1 MKPSH
6 ARLKKFFEDFYLV
19 LVLIFLYAPIAVM
32 MVLSFNSSKSRSQWG
47 GFTLQWYSQMFEST
61 SIMDALYNTLL
72 IAFLSALIATILG
85 TAAAIGI
92 SSMKKLPRTIF
103 MGINDIPMLNSDI
116 VTGISLML
124 MFIAFG
130 ISLGFKTILLAHITF
145 NVPYVML
152 SVLPKL
158 KQTSKYTYEAAMD
171 LGAGPVE
178 AFFKVVFPDIL
189 PGVLSGFLMAF
200 TMSLDD
206 FIVTHFTRGAGIN
219 TLSTLIYSEVRRGIK
234 PSMYALST
242 VIFVTVLLL
251 LLVTN
256 FAPAKAAEA
265 ASAAG
270 SRSGDIPSSAGS
282 GGMSS
287 GAGSGSG
294 NMPSG
299 RKRFSPEF
307 LQKAVMVAVSFFII
321 VTVCYTSYRH
331 LASSHSDELYVYNWG
346 EYIDESVIDQF
357 EEETG
362 IHVTYDLFETNEEMY
377 PVIEA
382 GAVQYDVVCPS
393 DYMIQKM
400 AENGLL
406 SEINFENVPNL
417 SYIDPEYIE
426 QSKSFDPDNAYSV
439 PYCWGT
445 VGIIYNTKRIEEL
458 GVPAPTKWADLWDE
472 RYRGEILMQDSV
484 RDAFMV
490 ALKMLGYSMNS
501 VDAAELSE
509 AKDLLLAQKPL
520 VQAYVVDQVRDKMLS
535 GEAAVGVIYSGEL
548 LYLQEEAES
557 LNLDYDLE
565 YVIPEEGTNLW
576 IDSWVIPY
584 NARNKENA
592 EKWINFLC
600 RPDIAKK
607 NFEYITYATPN
618 KGAFDLLDDEYK
630 ENESVFPDTSKL
642 KNAEVYK
649 YLGTD
654 ADNLYNSLWK
664 EIKAQ

>member
-1 MKPSH
+1 MKTFHS
-6 ARLKKFFEDFYLV
+6 RLKKFFEDFYLV

-47 GFTLQWYSQMFEST
+47 GFTLQWYTQMFES
-61 SIMDALYNTLL
+61 SAIMDALYNTLL

-92 SSMKKLPRTIF
+92 NSMKKLPKTIC
-103 MGINDIPMLNSDI
+103 MGVNNIPMLNSDI

-130 ISLGFKTILLAHITF
+130 VSLGFKTILLAHITF

-152 SVLPKL
+152 SVMPKL

-171 LGAGPVE
+171 LGAGPIE

-251 LLVTN
+251 LLITN
-256 FAPAKAAEA
+256 FAPEKQE
-265 ASAAG
+265 G
-270 SRSGDIPSSAGS
+270 TGYVSG
-282 GGMSS
+282 S
-287 GAGSGSG
+287 GAGTASGKSG
-294 NMPSG
+294 HRPF
-299 RKRFSPEF
+299 FS
-307 LQKAVMVAVSFFII
+307 LLRRGIIVAVSFF
-321 VTVCYTSYRH
+321 VVVVSCYTTWRH
-331 LASSHSDELYVYNWG
+331 VAASHSDELYVYNWG

-406 SEINFENVPNL
+406 AEINFKNVPNIQ
-417 SYIDPEYIE
+417 YIDPEYME
-426 QSKSFDPDNAYSV
+426 QSRSFDPQNEYSV

-445 VGIIYNTKRIEEL
+445 VGILYNTRRIEEL
-458 GVPAPTKWADLWDE
+458 GVPAPTKWSDLWDE
-472 RYRGEILMQDSV
+472 RYKGEILIQDSV

-501 VDAAELSE
+501 VDENELGE

-548 LYLQEEAES
+548 LYLQEEAEN
-557 LNLDYDLE
+557 LELDYELE
-565 YVIPEEGTNLW
+565 YVIPEEGTNIW

-584 NARNKENA
+584 NAKNKENA

-618 KGAFDLLDDEYK
+618 KGAFDLLDPEYQ
-630 ENESVFPDTSKL
+630 ENEAVFPDTSKL
-642 KNAEVYK
+642 DNSEVYQ
-649 YLGTD
+649 YLGTE
-654 ADNLYNSLWK
+654 ADDLYSALWK
-664 EIKAQ
+664 EIKAK

>member
-1 MKPSH
+1 MKSLQKK
-6 ARLKKFFEDFYLV
+6 LKNFWENFYLV

-32 MVLSFNSSKSRSQWG
+32 MALSFNSSKSRSHWG
-47 GFTLQWYSQMFEST
+47 GFTLQWYSQMFES
-61 SIMDALYNTLL
+61 SAVMDALYNTLL
-72 IAFLSALIATILG
+72 IAFLSALIATVLG

-92 SSMKKLPRTIF
+92 NSMKKLPRSIC
-103 MGINDIPMLNSDI
+103 MGVNNIPMLNSDI

-130 ISLGFKTILLAHITF
+130 VSLGFKTILLAHISF

-152 SVLPKL
+152 SVMPKL
-158 KQTSKYTYEAAMD
+158 KQTSRYTYEAALD
-171 LGAGPVE
+171 LGAGPLQ

-206 FIVTHFTRGAGIN
+206 FIITHFTRGAGIN
-219 TLSTLIYSEVRRGIK
+219 TLSTLIYSEVRRGIQ
-234 PSMYALST
+234 PTMYALST
-242 VIFVTVLLL
+242 VIFVTVLALL
-251 LLVTN
+251 LITN
-256 FAPAKAAEA
+256 FSPSGEKA
-265 ASAAG
+265 
-270 SRSGDIPSSAGS
+270 
-282 GGMSS
+282 
-287 GAGSGSG
+287 GAGKKRAALG
-294 NMPSG
+294 NSKPAGNEARTAGTPSPLWP
-299 RKRFSPEF
+299 KI
-307 LQKAVMVAVSFFII
+307 QKGLLVCVSFAVVAGIS
-321 VTVCYTSYRH
+321 YTS
-331 LASSHSDELYVYNWG
+331 LLKFNASHSDELYVYNWG
-346 EYIDESVIDQF
+346 EYIDEDVIRQF

-362 IHVTYDLFETNEEMY
+362 IHVVYDLFETNEEMY

-393 DYMIQKM
+393 DYMIQRM

-406 SEINFENVPNL
+406 AEINWENVPNI
-417 SYIDPEYIE
+417 SNIGQTYMEWSE
-426 QSKSFDPDNAYSV
+426 AFDPGNLYSV

-445 VGIIYNTKRIEEL
+445 VGILCNVEHLEKL
-458 GVPAPTKWADLWDE
+458 GVPVPTKWADLWDP
-472 RYRGEILMQDSV
+472 RLSGEILMQDSV

-490 ALKMLGYSMNS
+490 AQKSLGYSLNS
-501 VDAAELSE
+501 TDPGELSE
-509 AKDLLLAQKPL
+509 AKDLLLLQKPL

-557 LNLDYDLE
+557 LNLDFTLQ
-565 YVIPEEGTNLW
+565 YVLPEEGTNLW
-576 IDSWVIPY
+576 IDSWVIPW

-618 KGAFDLLDDEYK
+618 EAAFRLLDPEYQQ
-630 ENESVFPDTSKL
+630 NTDVFPDTSTL
-642 KNAEVYK
+642 TTSEVYR
-649 YLGTD
+649 YLGTE
-654 ADNLYNSLWK
+654 ADDLYNALWK
-664 EIKAQ
+664 EVKSQ

>member
-1 MKPSH
+1 MKTS
-6 ARLKKFFEDFYLV
+6 RSKLKQFIQDFYLV

-47 GFTLQWYSQMFEST
+47 GFTLQWYTQMFENAA
-61 SIMDALYNTLL
+61 IMDALYNTLL

-92 SSMKKLPRTIF
+92 SSMKKLPKTIF
-103 MGINDIPMLNSDI
+103 MGINNIPMLNSDI

-130 ISLGFKTILLAHITF
+130 ISLGFQTILLAHITF

-152 SVLPKL
+152 SVMPKL
-158 KQTSKYTYEAAMD
+158 KQTSKYTYEAALD
-171 LGAGPVE
+171 LGAGPAE

-256 FAPAKAAEA
+256 FAPEKAAEA
-265 ASAAG
+265 AS
-270 SRSGDIPSSAGS
+270 GS
-282 GGMSS
+282 GGGPDSKKERFPSS
-287 GAGSGSG
+287 
-294 NMPSG
+294 
-299 RKRFSPEF
+299 RIF
-307 LQKAVMVAVSFFII
+307 QKGILAAASFFI
-321 VTVCYTSYRH
+321 VVVVCFTSYRH
-331 LASSHSDELYVYNWG
+331 FAASHSDELYVYNWG

-400 AENGLL
+400 EENGLL
-406 SEINFENVPNL
+406 SEINFENVPNIQ
-417 SYIDPEYIE
+417 YIGQEYIE
-426 QSKSFDPDNAYSV
+426 QSRSFDPDNAYSV

-445 VGIIYNTKRIEEL
+445 VGIIYNTKLIEEL
-458 GVPAPTKWADLWDE
+458 GVPAPVKWADLWDE

-490 ALKMLGYSMNS
+490 ALKVLGYSMNS
-501 VDAAELSE
+501 EASDEL
-509 AKDLLLAQKPL
+509 AQARDLLLAQKPL

-548 LYLQEEAES
+548 LYLQEEAER

-565 YVIPEEGTNLW
+565 YVIPDEGTNIW

-584 NARNKENA
+584 NAKNKENA

-618 KGAFDLLDDEYK
+618 EGAFALLDDEYK
-630 ENESVFPDTSKL
+630 ENTSVFPDTSKL
-642 KNAEVYK
+642 EHSEVYK